1 LARVVSRALEAGS
14 GKWSSGEGTRV
25 GVCHTRRRGC
35 VGVAKRPTV
44 GIVIMAALTVRD
56 LYMKGV

>member
-1 LARVVSRALEAGS
+1 MSRALEAGS